1 MTTIKLYRNNRNEHK
16 YLEIHYDGE
25 GHRSVRQYLHFPAT
39 GVVNLTGDGM
49 LHRWRKEWLN
59 EVLEDYH
66 LYGDGGIC
74 FKKWFAD
81 STRSQRS
88 HILRRMRR
96 NRA

>member
-1 MTTIKLYRNNRNEHK
+1 MTTIKLYQNKRNEHK
-16 YLEIHYDGE
+16 WLEVHMDGE
-25 GHRSVRQYLHFPAT
+25 GHRSVRQYIHFKST

-49 LHRWRKEWLN
+49 LHRWRKECFDELI
-59 EVLEDYH
+59 EDYR
-66 LYGDGGIC
+66 LYGEGHEC
-74 FKKWFAD
+74 YKKWFAD